1 MNTEKINQYKR
12 QLDSTNK
19 TIRQLEVALIN
30 DIQTKGLE
38 LIDLY
43 YYINQMSTL
52 KTRKN
57 TLTYLIS
64 IETIRT

>member
-19 TIRQLEVALIN
+19 TIRQLEVALIK